1 MAASGDDEE
10 KRPYQLKPGELVL
23 RVMTLAVA
31 PARFRRRLGRLLK
44 LFLRQARDYPI
55 ARRGLA
61 ARVPPSNQEGML
73 WLKSSA
79 EAVQS
84 VAVAPFLHH
93 ALAQALRFQH

>member
-10 KRPYQLKPGELVL
+10 KRPYLLKPGELVL
-23 RVMTLAVA
+23 RVMTLVA